1 MTVDSKIMEIKKTQ
15 PQVTTATPTPTP
27 TTTTPAVT
35 SRGFADYIAGVK
47 AEFFKITWTS
57 REELIVYTQIVVIA
71 TFVMGLA
78 VFFTDVLI
86 RAVLSVFGS
95 LIHFIFG

>member
-1 MTVDSKIMEIKKTQ
+1 MEIKKTQ
-15 PQVTTATPTPTP
+15 PQVTTATPTPT
-27 TTTTPAVT
+27 TAPAVST
-35 SRGFADYIAGVK
+35 RGFADYIAGVK

-57 REELIVYTQIVVIA
+57 RDELIVYTQIVVVA

-86 RAVLSVFGS
+86 RAGLSAIGG